1 MSFRIHQ
8 MVVPQVANEAPDSGY
23 TQLQAQIV
31 QLQDQLAQAK
41 AKLAV
46 TPFNIKITTPCI
58 QKEVVLLSVSPCPS
72 PRASP
77 RGK

>member
-8 MVVPQVANEAPDSGY
+8 MVVPATSTNEVPDNGY
-23 TQLQAQIV
+23 TQLQAQIN
-31 QLQDQLAQAK
+31 QLQEQLAQAK
-41 AKLAV
+41 AKLAI
-46 TPFNIKITTPCI
+46 TPFNIKVTAPSI

-77 RGK
+77 RK